1 MKIIVEVIKVK
12 LSVRMLKLFKDLYI
26 LSKWNRIYY
35 VKN

>member
-1 MKIIVEVIKVK
+1 MKIIDEVINVR
-12 LSVRMLKLFKDLYI
+12 LIDRMLKLFKDLYI